1 MAKHHQVLII
11 GGGTAGLGVAAQ
23 IRNKLKLDDIAV
35 IEPSDKH
42 YYQAGWTLVGAGI
55 IPKENTIKDEL
66 KYIPKKVEWIK
77 DAVTDIDPDNNSVS
91 LKNGGAVSYD
101 YLVVASGI
109 QLDWDK
115 VKGLKETLGKNGV
128 GSNYSYN
135 TVDYTWKALQ
145 EFKGGNAIF
154 TNPLGQI
161 KCGGAP
167 QKVMYLSEEYMRKK
181 GTRDK
186 AKVIGAFA
194 GTMMLGV
201 PEINKSLFDIVKKRD
216 IEMRFYHDLVEVKG
230 DEHIA
235 IFNVRDPKTGEHIK
249 REEIEFNF
257 LHATPPQ
264 SAPDYL
270 KTTKLAVTEGPH
282 KGFVDVD
289 MYSLQH
295 KKYKNVF
302 ALGDSAALPTAKTAA
317 GVRKQVPVL
326 VQNLKDTM
334 AKQALS
340 KKYKGYAA
348 CPIVTNYNKMLFA
361 EFIYDN
367 KFKPTFPII
376 DQTKPRFDMYLLKR
390 FMLPAMYWHL
400 YLKGLA

>member
-1 MAKHHQVLII
+1 MAKHHQILII
-11 GGGTAGLGVAAQ
+11 GGGAAGIAAAAQ
-23 IRNKLKLDDIAV
+23 IRNKLKLDDIAI

-55 IPKENTIKDEL
+55 IPKENTIKNEAD
-66 KYIPKKVEWIK
+66 YMPKRVKWIQ

-91 LKNGGAVSYD
+91 LKSGEDVSYD
-101 YLVVASGI
+101 YLIVASGI

-167 QKVMYLSEEYMRKK
+167 QKVMYLSEQYMRKK
-181 GTRDK
+181 GIRDK

-201 PEINKSLFDIVKKRD
+201 PEVNKSLFDIVEKRD

-270 KTTKLAVTEGPH
+270 KNTKLAVTEGPH

-289 MYSLQH
+289 KHIFLSMMLMMVNI
-295 KKYKNVF
+295 KLDATIKAEIPV
-302 ALGDSAALPTAKTAA
+302 ADSAKKSKSAVAMPKTPKNAFLDCSDA
-317 GVRKQVPVL
+317 PCEATVIADGPGTKI
-326 VQNLKDTM
+326 N
-334 AKQALS
+334 
-340 KKYKGYAA
+340 KKVVMK
-348 CPIVTNYNKMLFA
+348 KM
-361 EFIYDN
+361 E
-367 KFKPTFPII
+367 
-376 DQTKPRFDMYLLKR
+376 
-390 FMLPAMYWHL
+390 
-400 YLKGLA
+400 